1 MPFSSVV
8 ATNFMSLFVS
18 EIPVAKNLMPLILR
32 LPTVDFVT
40 LIEPVFFL
48 LVISAFTV
56 TPSSVISN
64 GYGVLSISYISG
76 AEISR

>member
-8 ATNFMSLFVS
+8 ASNFMSLFVS
-18 EIPVAKNLMPLILR
+18 EIPVAMNLMPSIFR
-32 LPTVDFVT
+32 LPVVDFVT

-48 LVISAFTV
+48 LVILAFTV

-76 AEISR
+76 AAIS